1 MWKKKLY
8 LVIVIVNR
16 TIEGGIKLFS
26 TKIKLASKCHHLYSR
41 IADLERKIDPL
52 DKSYIQNII
61 SVEL

>member
-26 TKIKLASKCHHLYSR
+26 TKIKLASKYHHLYSR
-41 IADLERKIDPL
+41 IADLEHVREILLTKVTI
-52 DKSYIQNII
+52 
-61 SVEL
+61 